1 MLNYKGLR
9 KRPTFDNLIDY
20 LEHHQEIIKYPNRI
34 STKIMNNNS
43 FNEEYEQLKDIKD
56 TAINK
61 LLESDKTTQTDF
73 SKENGMSVNLKKLRN
88 NMWQNLQLKGGI

>member
-34 STKIMNNNS
+34 STQIMNDNL
-43 FNEEYEQLKDIKD
+43 FNEEYEQLKNIKD
-56 TAINK
+56 NAITK
-61 LLESDKTTQTDF
+61 LLNSDKTNQTGF
-73 SKENGMSVNLKKLRN
+73 SKITV
-88 NMWQNLQLKGGI
+88 

>member
-34 STKIMNNNS
+34 STQRMNDNI
-43 FNEEYEQLKDIKD
+43 FNEEYEQLLKIYSN
-56 TAINK
+56 NK
-61 LLESDKTTQTDF
+61 IT
-73 SKENGMSVNLKKLRN
+73 
-88 NMWQNLQLKGGI
+88 